1 MPEAAKLTEKVDL
14 KKLDELKVTNSVAVV
29 DKKDA
34 SDDKSS
40 I

>member
-14 KKLDELKVTNSVAVV
+14 KKLDELKVAVV